1 MKPVTKPSLRL
12 ALGLLALT
20 FAAMHFANA
29 AHAQSSLGIGV
40 NDGMAPTTGPFAH
53 ILMWINL
60 RQQEFYR
67 ALATAMKA
75 MRQDNSKIWILIGLS
90 FAYGIFHAAGPGHGK
105 AVISSY
111 MVANEVALR
120 RGVLLSF
127 VSALL
132 QGLTAIVVMLL
143 AYFVLRGTTI
153 SMTDAAWFMEIMS
166 FALVTLFGAWLLW
179 RKLGTSIL
187 RLFGRAPAYSL
198 SAAHAGHSHGG
209 HSHGGHS
216 HAGHSHAGHSHVG
229 HSHAAHS
236 HSAHALQVHDDHDH
250 VHDHSHDHHDHAARE
265 HHHDHGAHDHA
276 HHDHAHHDHAAGEVC
291 ETCGHSHAP
300 DPALLSGD
308 RFDWRTAW
316 SAVAAVGIRPCSGA
330 LIVLSFALLNGLW
343 LGGLLS
349 VLAMSL
355 GTAITVSAL
364 ATLAVTAKNWAVYF
378 AGDGRMGNRI
388 HSIVEI
394 GGAAFVFLFG
404 LLLLSASLTGSV

>member
-1 MKPVTKPSLRL
+1 MTHL
-12 ALGLLALT
+12 LG
-20 FAAMHFANA
+20 A
-29 AHAQSSLGIGV
+29 AHAQSSLGIGT
-40 NDGMAPTTGPFAH
+40 NDGIAPTTGPFAH
-53 ILMWINL
+53 VLMWINL

-67 ALATAMKA
+67 ALAGAMKA
-75 MRQDNSKIWILIGLS
+75 MREDGSKLWLLIGLS

-111 MVANEVALR
+111 MVANEVALK
-120 RGVLLSF
+120 RGIMLSF

-132 QGLTAIVVMLL
+132 QGLTAIAVMLL
-143 AYFVLRGTTI
+143 AYFVLRGTAI

-166 FALVTLFGAWLLW
+166 YVLVTLFGAWLLW
-179 RKLGTSIL
+179 RKLGPSIQ
-187 RLFGRAPAYSL
+187 RLFGAGPAHSL
-198 SAAHAGHSHGG
+198 SAAHAGHSHAG
-209 HSHGGHS
+209 HSAHGHS
-216 HAGHSHAGHSHVG
+216 HALHAHGDHTHDDRAHAHGHHAHSHA
-229 HSHAAHS
+229 
-236 HSAHALQVHDDHDH
+236 
-250 VHDHSHDHHDHAARE
+250 
-265 HHHDHGAHDHA
+265 HGAHDHGT
-276 HHDHAHHDHAAGEVC
+276 HDHHHDHAAGEVC
-291 ETCGHSHAP
+291 DTCGHSHAP
-300 DPALLSGD
+300 DPAMLSGD

-316 SAVAAVGIRPCSGA
+316 SAVAAVGMRPCSGA

-343 LGGLLS
+343 VGGLLS

-404 LLLLSASLTGSV
+404 LLLLSASLATGG

>member
-12 ALGLLALT
+12 AFGLLAVT
-20 FAAMHFANA
+20 FVMMHFANV

-75 MRQDNSKIWILIGLS
+75 MRQDGSKIWILIGLS

-120 RGVLLSF
+120 RGILLSF

-132 QGLTAIVVMLL
+132 QGLTAIAVMGV
-143 AYFVLRGTTI
+143 AYFVLRGTSV

-166 FALVTLFGAWLLW
+166 FVFVTLFGAWLLW
-179 RKLGTSIL
+179 RKLGPAVL
-187 RLFGRAPAYSL
+187 RLFGRGPAYSL

-216 HAGHSHAGHSHVG
+216 HTGHSHT
-229 HSHAAHS
+229 AHS
-236 HSAHALQVHDDHDH
+236 HPAHAHSHALQVHDDHDH
-250 VHDHSHDHHDHAARE
+250 AHSHSHDHHH
-265 HHHDHGAHDHA
+265 HGAHDHDHDHA
-276 HHDHAHHDHAAGEVC
+276 THDHAHHDHAAGEVC
-291 ETCGHSHAP
+291 DTCGHSHAP